1 MMSDTLTLT
10 SAVIVIVATL
20 GAMFFHGPVMPNHDA
35 RKTFNPAMI
44 FYPVMVGIWLV
55 VAAHDVGDQEW
66 IAAGLH
72 VALAI
77 LFGVQGV
84 RAVLQGRFLPF
95 GMRPV
100 R

>member
-1 MMSDTLTLT
+1 MTSDTLTLT

-20 GAMFFHGPVMPNHDA
+20 GAMFFHGPATAPQGSRNS
-35 RKTFNPAMI
+35 FNPAMI
-44 FYPVMVGIWLV
+44 FYPVMVGVWLV
-55 VAAHDVGDQEW
+55 VAAHDIGDQAW